1 MDDIFIVNLDG
12 EPILRRTLSKNH
24 VLKVC
29 SSKVVLQF
37 ASARN
42 PRHLPAQDFTL
53 TFSNIIY
60 VGEQTPPPQ
69 NVSLWQEDY
78 FRLIMFKKQKTKKR
92 LRRFF
97 LLSPKT
103 PLYRLKEFRK
113 RACSCNRAIPDVSA
127 KNMGWAWWRRLCRAW
142 RSESTVSPC
151 LCRTQQALAFPFP
164 CELPPFALKAQTA
177 TPNILSLSL
186 TESGI

>member
-1 MDDIFIVNLDG
+1 MFLQSSSSICFCQGYQAFTSPGLHAYLFKYY
-12 EPILRRTLSKNH
+12 LRRGANST
-24 VLKVC
+24 
-29 SSKVVLQF
+29 
-37 ASARN
+37 
-42 PRHLPAQDFTL
+42 
-53 TFSNIIY
+53 
-60 VGEQTPPPQ
+60 TPKC
-69 NVSLWQEDY
+69 VSLTGGLFQADCL
-78 FRLIMFKKQKTKKR
+78 RNRR

-97 LLSPKT
+97 LLPPKT
-103 PLYRLKEFRK
+103 PLYQLKEFRK

-127 KNMGWAWWRRLCRAW
+127 KNMGWAWQRRLYRAW